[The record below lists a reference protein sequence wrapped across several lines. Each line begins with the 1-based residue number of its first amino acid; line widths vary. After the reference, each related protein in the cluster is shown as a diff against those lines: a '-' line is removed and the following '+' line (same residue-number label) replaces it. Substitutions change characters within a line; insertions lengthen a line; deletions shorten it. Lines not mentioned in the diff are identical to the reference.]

1 MAGAIG
7 NAQGGI
13 YASAGLHAYA
23 NSIVSKPTFFAFAN
37 GGVPR
42 LGVMGERNGG
52 SPEAIMPLTRTSS
65 GDLGV
70 RAQLSNIKIEVINQT
85 KEDAQVTNTQVRQDP
100 EGYVVSLVMSG
111 YAKNKNGIRDML
123 RK

>member
-1 MAGAIG
+1 MYEGAGLHTDADTIVG
-7 NAQGGI
+7 KTTF
-13 YASAGLHAYA
+13 YASADGSGH
-23 NSIVSKPTFFAFAN
+23 SM
-37 GGVPR
+37 GG
-42 LGVMGERNGG
+42 MGERNGV
-52 SPEAIMPLTRTSS
+52 SPAAIMPLTRTSS

-70 RAQLSNIKIEVINQT
+70 KAQLSNIKIEVINQT

>member
-1 MAGAIG
+1 
-7 NAQGGI
+7 
-13 YASAGLHAYA
+13 
-23 NSIVSKPTFFAFAN
+23 
-37 GGVPR
+37 
-42 LGVMGERNGG
+42 
-52 SPEAIMPLTRTSS
+52 MPLTRTSS

-70 RAQLSNIKIEVINQT
+70 KAQLANIKIEVINQT

-100 EGYVVSLVMSG
+100 EGYVISLVMSG

>member
-1 MAGAIG
+1 
-7 NAQGGI
+7 
-13 YASAGLHAYA
+13 
-23 NSIVSKPTFFAFAN
+23 
-37 GGVPR
+37 
-42 LGVMGERNGG
+42 MGERNGG
-52 SPEAIMPLTRTSS
+52 SPEAIMPLTRTSN

-70 RAQLSNIKIEVINQT
+70 KAQLSNIKIEVINQT